1 MVNSIKVY
9 STPTCPW
16 CKKVKQLLDDN
27 KIAYQDIDISQDKQ
41 AREEMVNKT
50 GQMAVPVID
59 IDDELAVG
67 FDESWIKQ
75 KLGLT

>member
-27 KIAYQDIDISQDKQ
+27 KIVYQDIDVIQDKQ

-50 GQMAVPVID
+50 GQIAVPVID